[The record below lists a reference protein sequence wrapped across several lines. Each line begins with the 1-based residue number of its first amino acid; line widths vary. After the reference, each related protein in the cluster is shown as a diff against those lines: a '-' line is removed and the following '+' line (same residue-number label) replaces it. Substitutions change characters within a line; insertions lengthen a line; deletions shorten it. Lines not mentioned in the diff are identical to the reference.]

1 MRPVGGQLTERPEER
16 VDYHE
21 PVLVADVLE
30 LIGPLESGLYLDG
43 TIGGGG
49 HARPLLEAC
58 PDCRLIAV
66 DRDREALKA
75 SASALAE
82 FGDRVRFIHASYDDV
97 LERAELG
104 EPLAGALLDL
114 GVSSH
119 QLDADPRGFAF
130 RPGVALDMRMDV
142 GDPDTPTASEI
153 LNEAAETDLARI
165 FREYGEE
172 PRARRLARAVVGRRV
187 DAPLRTSDDLVA
199 VLARALKRPPQ
210 AKEKAR
216 IFQALRIAV
225 NGELD
230 ALDRALPKIR
240 DALSSGAAM
249 VVISYHSLEDRLVKN
264 AFREW
269 SRSCVCP
276 PGIPLCTCRGAPLGS
291 SLTRTPVRP
300 GEAEVELNP
309 RARSA
314 RLRAWRKA

>member
-1 MRPVGGQLTERPEER
+1 MRSAGGPSTERPEQR
-16 VDYHE
+16 VEYHE
-21 PVLVADVLE
+21 PVLTADVLE

-43 TIGGGG
+43 TVGGGG
-49 HARPLLEAC
+49 HARALLEAC
-58 PDCRLIAV
+58 RDCRLVAV
-66 DRDREALKA
+66 DRDPEALKA
-75 SASALAE
+75 SASALEE
-82 FGDRVRFIHASYDDV
+82 FGDRVRFIHAGYDDA
-97 LERAELG
+97 LEQADLG

-130 RPGVALDMRMDV
+130 RPGVAMDMRRDG

-153 LNEAAETDLARI
+153 LNEADEADLARI

-172 PRARRLARAVVGRRV
+172 PRARRLARQVVGRRA

-199 VLARALKRPPQ
+199 VLARALGRSPRT
-210 AKEKAR
+210 KEQAR
-216 IFQALRIAV
+216 IFQSLRIAV

-230 ALDRALPKIR
+230 ALDRALPMIR
-240 DALSSGAAM
+240 DALGSGAAM

-276 PGIPLCTCRGAPLGS
+276 PRIPLCTCRGAPLGS

-300 GEAEVELNP
+300 REAEVKLNP
-309 RARSA
+309 RARSG

>member
-1 MRPVGGQLTERPEER
+1 M
-16 VDYHE
+16 DYHE
-21 PVLVADVLE
+21 PVLTADVLE
-30 LIGPLESGLYLDG
+30 LLGPLESGLYLDG

-49 HARPLLEAC
+49 HARLLLEAC
-58 PDCRLIAV
+58 LDCRLIAV
-66 DRDREALKA
+66 DRDPEALKV
-75 SASALAE
+75 SASALEE
-82 FGDRVRFIHASYDDV
+82 FGDRVRFVHAGYDDA
-97 LERAELG
+97 LDRADLG

-130 RPGVALDMRMDV
+130 RPGVALDMRMDG
-142 GDPDTPTASEI
+142 GDPDTRTASEI
-153 LNEAAETDLARI
+153 LNQADETELARI

-172 PRARRLARAVVGRRV
+172 PRARRLARQVVGRR
-187 DAPLRTSDDLVA
+187 DHTPLRTSDDLVA
-199 VLARALKRPPQ
+199 VLARALRRAPK
-210 AKEKAR
+210 ANEKAR
-216 IFQALRIAV
+216 IFQSLRIAV

-230 ALDRALPKIR
+230 ALDRALPMIR
-240 DALSSGAAM
+240 DALGPGAAM

-276 PGIPLCTCRGAPLGS
+276 PGIPLCTCRGVPLGS

-300 GEAEVELNP
+300 GEAELERNP